1 MNDQARVI
9 WETLE
14 FRTPVM
20 LRAVNALSEH
30 QMRWQPPNGA
40 NSAAW
45 LLWHIAEVED
55 NWVREKVYDLPRRFP
70 FGASI
75 RAAAPG
81 EYPSKPALLE
91 YFHEVRA
98 LSRTRLEKTSL
109 EQLDLPVEDESWGQI
124 DVRGVWIGVA
134 TSGAWHGGQLVLLAN
149 RIIPPSQAIG
159 GA

>member
-20 LRAVNALSEH
+20 LRSVTSLSEH

-55 NWVREKVYDLPRRFP
+55 NWVREKVHNLPRRFP
-70 FGASI
+70 FGASV
-75 RAAAPG
+75 RDTARTD
-81 EYPSKPALLE
+81 YPQKPALLE
-91 YFHEVRA
+91 YFHEVRT
-98 LSRTRLEKTSL
+98 LSRERLVETSP
-109 EQLDLPVEDESWGQI
+109 EQFDASVEDDSWGRI
-124 DVRGVWIGVA
+124 DIRKVWIGVA

-149 RIIPPSQAIG
+149 RIIPR
-159 GA
+159 